1 MAQTQ
6 VQIQQQATQAA
17 SGVAPTQFVLT
28 SLYVGDLE
36 PNVSESQLYEMF
48 SEVGQVVS
56 IWVCRDLITR
66 RAPTSIAT
74 MHMMVRL
81 VKRKAHPA
89 THLHRIF
96 TLSSRLAQSEFHSR
110 ESSIALPGAPTSVKV

>member
-48 SEVGQVVS
+48 SEVGQVIS
-56 IWVCRDLITR
+56 IWSVV
-66 RAPTSIAT
+66 TSSPGG
-74 MHMMVRL
+74 RL
-81 VKRKAHPA
+81 RQLQQC
-89 THLHRIF
+89 T
-96 TLSSRLAQSEFHSR
+96 
-110 ESSIALPGAPTSVKV
+110 